1 MTKLSILT
9 LACVLAFV
17 GATSA
22 EQQDPKKKAP
32 AKPVAKPQVT
42 KQHVTT
48 HTPNTH
54 VQGQGTTHNN
64 VNVHNTN
71 KTTFNQTNKTVNN
84 NKTVNKVQ
92 VNNKVTTNTKINA
105 NTKVATLHTA
115 NAANW
120 NKFHQQHQNFH
131 ATANTQIASAK
142 FNAHYHIAG
151 SQNWHGHQYAA
162 FQNYHP
168 QWHDH
173 FWWGNHYHN
182 VLLIGGGWYY
192 WNAGYWYPAWGYD
205 NSAAYYPYD
214 GPIYVGSN
222 PTPPDQI
229 VATVQ
234 TSLQEQGYYHGDV
247 DGLLGPLTRA
257 ALADYQQAQGLEMTA
272 ALDEPTLESLGM
284 S

>member
-1 MTKLSILT
+1 MFASADAFPSRRSSCFDHDSAVYFVEVTAPLIPRVLSKPTKNIPMKKLFIVA
-9 LACVLAFV
+9 LACAVAFV
-17 GATSA
+17 GATQA
-22 EQQDPKKKAP
+22 AQPDPKKEGASQTSRQ
-32 AKPVAKPQVT
+32 AGDQAT
-42 KQHVTT
+42 RHRAHGDEHV
-48 HTPNTH
+48 NH
-54 VQGQGTTHNN
+54 VQGQGTTHTN
-64 VNVHNTN
+64 VN

-173 FWWGNHYHN
+173 FWWRNHYHN
-182 VLLIGGGWYY
+182 VLLFGGGWYY
-192 WNAGYWYPAWGYD
+192 WNAGYWGTG
-205 NSAAYYPYD
+205 N
-214 GPIYVGSN
+214 VGI
-222 PTPPDQI
+222 Q
-229 VATVQ
+229 
-234 TSLQEQGYYHGDV
+234 
-247 DGLLGPLTRA
+247 
-257 ALADYQQAQGLEMTA
+257 
-272 ALDEPTLESLGM
+272 
-284 S
+284 

>member
-32 AKPVAKPQVT
+32 AKPVAKPQVS

-48 HTPNTH
+48 HTATTH
-54 VQGQGTTHNN
+54 VQGTNNTGQTHNTSQI
-64 VNVHNTN
+64 HTTN

-92 VNNKVTTNTKINA
+92 VNNKVTTNTK
-105 NTKVATLHTA
+105 VQTLNKT

-120 NKFHQQHQNFH
+120 NKIHQQHQNFH
-131 ATANTQIASAK
+131 ATANTHIASAK

-151 SQNWHGHQYAA
+151 AQNWHGHQYAV

-173 FWWGNHYHN
+173 FWWGSHYHN
-182 VLLIGGGWYY
+182 VLLFGGGWYY
-192 WNAGYWYPAWGYD
+192 WNSGYWYPAWGYSD
-205 NSAAYYPYD
+205 AEAYYPYD

-222 PTPPDQI
+222 PTPADQI
-229 VATVQ
+229 VADVQ

-272 ALDEPTLESLGM
+272 ALDEPTLQSLGM